1 MAMKKYK
8 FDIMPGLRDIDLSKI
23 RVFDSGDNRYGTT
36 RKYTRGKG
44 KALKVGEFYIEG
56 NDLYINPYPENSG
69 RDLDMW
75 LGGFSISWAKSSFHL
90 YSTHINISKY
100 YNRPKGFSD
109 HVMWYSNY
117 PTSFSGSYKKFLLK
131 SDTFIQDEED
141 LEDLVK
147 KHEPYLYKFL
157 KEHKQNMLLG
167 ICFPK
172 IEILYKAGYKLAKDI
187 IDSGKDFNIKT
198 ARGLCNM
205 KGTNPRS
212 ILRVPNYALPDLK
225 DADLERCHFLRLV
238 SQLHGISEKEYKWY
252 AESGLTRKDL
262 GYFNI
267 KGDAFSQD
275 HYLIMYFGNDLKTP
289 YIWFTKCI
297 EYLKKTA
304 GEHISRIIHTI
315 IDYKRM
321 CNELGIKFDKSPE
334 YLIQNHDMVAKLY
347 RENQAKLMEEKRK
360 REELGALEI
369 INECKKYNF
378 EDDEFF
384 IRSVENRNDITDEAS
399 QQHNCVASYWSRVSR
414 GETMIFFM
422 RRKSNPEKSY
432 VTVELTYDIRIQQ
445 AYLKGNQIITDIKTN
460 NFLKTWKKFV
470 IETKKK
476 KEGN

>member
-8 FDIMPGLRDIDLSKI
+8 FDLTPSIPDDIDLSKI
-23 RVFDSGDNRYGTT
+23 RVFDDNYST

-44 KALKVGEFYIEG
+44 KTLKVGEFYING
-56 NDLYINPYPENSG
+56 NNLYINPYPESSG
-69 RDLDMW
+69 QDVALW
-75 LGGFSISWAKSSFHL
+75 LRGFSISWNEAKSSFCL
-90 YSTHINISKY
+90 YLTCINIQKHYRYPNGWSNY
-100 YNRPKGFSD
+100 E
-109 HVMWYSNY
+109 VWYSKG
-117 PTSFSGSYKKFLLK
+117 PASFSGSYKKFLLK

-187 IDSGKDFNIKT
+187 IDSGKDFNMKT
-198 ARGLCNM
+198 VRGLCNM

-267 KGDAFSQD
+267 KGDEFSQD

-315 IDYKRM
+315 MDYKRM

-334 YLIQNHDMVAKLY
+334 YLVQNHDMVAKLY
-347 RENQAKLMEEKRK
+347 RKTQARLEKEKRK
-360 REELGALEI
+360 REELGALKI
-369 INECKKYNF
+369 IDECKKYNF

-399 QQHNCVASYWSRVSR
+399 QQHNCVASYWQRVAI

-432 VTVELTYDIRIQQ
+432 VTVELTYDLRIRQ

>member
-1 MAMKKYK
+1 MGVRKYK
-8 FDIMPGLRDIDLSKI
+8 FDITASVPGDIDLSKI
-23 RVFDSGDNRYGTT
+23 RVLKDNYSLQ
-36 RKYTRGKG
+36 KYTRGKG
-44 KALKVGEFYIEG
+44 KTPKMGEFYI
-56 NDLYINPYPENSG
+56 NDNNLYINPYPESY
-69 RDLDMW
+69 DQDVALW
-75 LGGFSISWAKSSFHL
+75 LRGFSISWNEAKSSFCL
-90 YSTHINISKY
+90 YLTCINISKHY
-100 YNRPKGFSD
+100 RCPNGWSD
-109 HVMWYSNY
+109 YEAWYSNY

-131 SDTFIQDEED
+131 SDFIQDEED

-262 GYFNI
+262 KYFKI
-267 KGDAFSQD
+267 KGDEFSQD
-275 HYLIMYFGNDLKTP
+275 HYLIMNFGNDLKTP
-289 YIWFTKCI
+289 YIWFTKCV
-297 EYLKKTA
+297 EYLKKTFDKN
-304 GEHISRIIHTI
+304 IFRITHTI
-315 IDYKRM
+315 MDYKRM
-321 CNELGIKFDKSPE
+321 CNELDIKFDKSPE
-334 YLIQNHDMVAKLY
+334 YLVQNHDMVAKLY
-347 RENQAKLMEEKRK
+347 RETQARLEKEKRK
-360 REELGALEI
+360 REELGALKI
-369 INECKKYNF
+369 IDECKKYNF

-399 QQHNCVASYWSRVSR
+399 QQHNCVASYWSGVSR

-432 VTVELTYDIRIQQ
+432 VTVELTYDLRIRQ